1 MPIKDRL
8 ILKRKKHWRTH
19 PVKPVIA
26 LFALL
31 IFLSP
36 CSPAHAQ
43 WRNLARDAT
52 TPCIADFEDFL
63 GFAIH
68 FSPTA
73 HIFDPIFD
81 ITNDGVVGFA
91 DFLIFLEHYNQ
102 RICVPIDSL
111 AVLDRLDIEQINA
124 EAGPQGIAR
133 MTLPFSAPIR
143 LVQARDHNRTGLSLQ
158 TPAIDLATG
167 ESMFHTLA
175 ILDTQADSSLRIETD
190 GLIANG
196 SLLSVDLWALGLT
209 GIYQSPLGDLSLS
222 SPTTPA
228 EATLARRPFAPT
240 DVNLFTPG
248 AYPQAG
254 AMIPASGDTLSETAA
269 RAALTDFLSRRGI
282 PDLQNALNAFDNPI
296 LIQKMPDPTL
306 RAGLVSLSGTLGEPA
321 IDALTR
327 GPLGPIAFG
336 PVSTGDYVQASENGA
351 VAIDQRYRA
360 EAFPL
365 FGPVFTRLSIQ
376 TDAQTGRAEEIATSA
391 LLALIAMQQALV
403 DETLAQSGTELSR
416 RLNTQMLAR
425 LNSGR
430 AAFPNIGIEQIPNG
444 EAFPGGQPVASY
456 AAVFAA
462 LPDIATP
469 ASALLRTYLARLAPP
484 GTAIP
489 PAQTYDADVLA
500 FLDRHQ
506 AVLSP
511 EDLIRLARILNLK

>member
-1 MPIKDRL
+1 MNPL
-8 ILKRKKHWRTH
+8 
-19 PVKPVIA
+19 IA
-26 LFALL
+26 LVALL
-31 IFLSP
+31 LSLSP
-36 CSPAHAQ
+36 CFRAQ
-43 WRNLARDAT
+43 AQGNLARDAI
-52 TPCIADFEDFL
+52 TPCIVDFEDFL
-63 GFAIH
+63 GFAYQ
-68 FSPTA
+68 FNPRND
-73 HIFDPIFD
+73 FFNPIFD
-81 ITNDGVVGFA
+81 IDNNGVVSFS
-91 DFLIFLEHYNQ
+91 DFLRFIEHYNQ

-111 AVLDRLDIEQINA
+111 AALDRLLIEQIAA
-124 EAGPQGIAR
+124 ETGPQPGMR

-143 LVQARDHNRTGLSLQ
+143 LAQAYNRRNPTGLSLQ

-167 ESMFHTLA
+167 ELAFHTLA

-222 SPTTPA
+222 SPISPA
-228 EATLARRPFAPT
+228 EATLAQRPFAPT
-240 DVNLFTPG
+240 DMNIFTPG
-248 AYPQAG
+248 AYPQASTLT
-254 AMIPASGDTLSETAA
+254 PASGDALSETTA
-269 RAALTDFLSRRGI
+269 RAALSDFLSRRGI
-282 PDLQNALNAFDNPI
+282 PDLPNALAAFDNPI
-296 LIQKMPDPTL
+296 LIQKMSNPAL
-306 RAGLVSLSGTLGEPA
+306 RAGLVSLTGTLGQPA

-327 GPLGPIAFG
+327 GPLGPIVFG
-336 PVSTGDYVQASENGA
+336 PVSTGDYVQVSENGT
-351 VAIDQRYRA
+351 VAIDQRYQS

-365 FGPVFTRLSIQ
+365 FGPIFARLSLQ

-403 DETLAQSGTELSR
+403 DETLARSGTELSR

-430 AAFPNIGIEQIPNG
+430 AAFPNIGIEQTPNG
-444 EAFPGGQPVASY
+444 EAFPEGQPVASY

-469 ASALLRTYLARLAPP
+469 ASALLRTYLTRLAPP

-489 PAQTYDADVLA
+489 PAQSYDADVLA

-511 EDLIRLARILNLK
+511 DEIIRIARILNLK